1 MAIRMVFGNSSISSA
16 TVPESLQFIID
27 LECAAVTPL
36 HDVIHMH
43 IVAIRNG
50 VDNSSLQRGGN
61 TCKHAAILLA
71 GSTPLQFYE
80 WYERAPR
87 ATGSCLLEV

>member
-36 HDVIHMH
+36 HDVINRQILTH
-43 IVAIRNG
+43 RDG
-50 VDNSSLQRGGN
+50 VDNSSPQRGGISD
-61 TCKHAAILLA
+61 KHAAILLA
-71 GSTPLQFYE
+71 GSTPLKI
-80 WYERAPR
+80 
-87 ATGSCLLEV
+87 L